1 MITYID
7 SKNCQKVCRLMRVS
21 ELLGALSYEPFAKC
35 MHFPEREI
43 HGICIDSRECREG
56 TVFVCIRGSLC
67 NGSRYAREALRRG
80 ARLLVAAK
88 EERET
93 IGEILGEFPEC
104 EGILVDDEREAAA
117 LLAAR
122 YEGEPSKTMTMIGVT
137 GTKGKTTTVCM
148 IRKILEDFGIR
159 TGMIGTVG
167 QFDGVRK
174 EQAEHTTP
182 DAVTLQRL
190 LGRMRQNGCRVCV
203 ISGV

>member
-93 IGEILGEFPEC
+93 IGEILENSRSVKGSWSMTNGKRRRF
-104 EGILVDDEREAAA
+104 
-117 LLAAR
+117 LLQD
-122 YEGEPSKTMTMIGVT
+122 
-137 GTKGKTTTVCM
+137 TKGSH
-148 IRKILEDFGIR
+148 RR
-159 TGMIGTVG
+159 
-167 QFDGVRK
+167 R
-174 EQAEHTTP
+174 
-182 DAVTLQRL
+182 
-190 LGRMRQNGCRVCV
+190 
-203 ISGV
+203 